1 MEVNQYLEMFIEESK
16 DHLQACSEHLLELEK
31 NPDDLAIVGEI
42 FRSAHT
48 LKGMS
53 ATMGF
58 EDLADLTHK
67 MENVL
72 DAIRN
77 EKIHVSPEI
86 LDVVFESVDHLEE
99 MVMDI
104 ANGGDGKRDVS
115 STVAQLKRIEL
126 GEYAIPEVVATT
138 ETPVAAVASMLEYDG
153 FEQTVI
159 SQSAEQGFNAFEIS
173 VKLREDCLLKAARVF
188 MVFEILEKY
197 GDVIK
202 SNPSVE
208 KLEDEQF
215 DQQFYVAF
223 VTKESAED
231 MQKKIMKVSEVEEV
245 IVATIGKPA
254 TAVASVLEY
263 DGFEQTVISQSA
275 EQGFNAFEISVKLR
289 EDCLLKAARVFM
301 VFEILEK
308 DGDVIKSNPS
318 VDKLEDEQFDQQFYV
333 AFVTKESAEDMQK
346 KIMKVSEVEE
356 VIVATIEHKQY
367 SEKEQA
373 IQEVAATATATVEVE
388 AQPATAPE
396 TNTAAP
402 KTAKAVAPAKTDKS
416 HAPVGNKTIRVNIER
431 LDILMNL
438 FEELVIDRGRLQS
451 ISTEV
456 NHGELNETVERM
468 SRVMGDLQTIILTMR
483 MVPVETVFNR
493 FPKMIRQLSR
503 DLNKKINLEIIGA
516 ETELDRTVIDEIGD
530 PLVHLIRNS
539 VDHGIENPTAR
550 RAKGKPEEGT
560 VVLRAYHSGNYVF
573 IEIEDDGAGINR
585 EKVLAKAISKGI
597 VTQEQSYSMSDKQ
610 INELILASGFSTA
623 DVISDVSGR
632 GVGLDVV
639 KTTIES
645 LGGNISIESTQDV
658 GSVFSIQLPLTLSI
672 ISVMLVEIE
681 KEIYAIPLSS
691 IIETSIIRSSEIMN
705 AHNQKVIDF
714 RGKVVPLVFLEEIFE
729 VPCKEP
735 QDDEFH
741 SVVIVRKGEKLAGLV
756 VDSFIGQQEI
766 VLKSLGNYL
775 TNIFAISG
783 ATILGNGKVALIVDC
798 NALIK

>member
-16 DHLQACSEHLLELEK
+16 EHLQACSEHLLELEK

-77 EKIHVSPEI
+77 EKIHVTPEI

-126 GEYAIPEVVATT
+126 GEEAVPEVVAT
-138 ETPVAAVASMLEYDG
+138 VAAPVVESVLEYDS

-159 SQSAEQGFNAFEIS
+159 TQSAEQGFNAFEIS
-173 VKLREDCLLKAARVF
+173 V
-188 MVFEILEKY
+188 
-197 GDVIK
+197 
-202 SNPSVE
+202 
-208 KLEDEQF
+208 
-215 DQQFYVAF
+215 
-223 VTKESAED
+223 T
-231 MQKKIMKVSEVEEV
+231 
-245 IVATIGKPA
+245 
-254 TAVASVLEY
+254 
-263 DGFEQTVISQSA
+263 
-275 EQGFNAFEISVKLR
+275 LR

-308 DGDVIKSNPS
+308 DGDVIKSSPS
-318 VDKLEDEQFDQQFYV
+318 VEKLEDEQFDQQFYV
-333 AFVTKESAEDMQK
+333 AFVTKTTAEDMQK
-346 KIMKVSEVEE
+346 KLMKVSEVDE
-356 VIVATIEHKQY
+356 VIVTTIDQRKF
-367 SEKEQA
+367 SEKVFEAQ
-373 IQEVAATATATVEVE
+373 QEVAATATAVAEV
-388 AQPATAPE
+388 AAIPTSTPA
-396 TNTAAP
+396 
-402 KTAKAVAPAKTDKS
+402 AKAEPIAKPAKEATPSKADKN

-658 GSVFSIQLPLTLSI
+658 GSIFSIQLPLTLSI

-729 VPCKEP
+729 VPRQEH
-735 QDDEFH
+735 QDEEFH

>member
-1 MEVNQYLEMFIEESK
+1 MEVNQYLEMFIDESK
-16 DHLQACSEHLLELEK
+16 EHLQACSEHLLELEK
-31 NPDDLAIVGEI
+31 NPEDLAIVGEI

-77 EKIHVSPEI
+77 EKIKVTPEI

-99 MVMDI
+99 MVQDI
-104 ANGGDGKRDVS
+104 ANGGDGKRDVQ
-115 STVAQLKRIEL
+115 STVELLKRIES
-126 GEYAIPEVVATT
+126 GETLSEVAATSVVAPVSGEQAATIGTT
-138 ETPVAAVASMLEYDG
+138 ELVLTYDDFEKTVLHQS
-153 FEQTVI
+153 FEQGYK
-159 SQSAEQGFNAFEIS
+159 AYEIS
-173 VKLREDCLLKAARVF
+173 VALREDCLLKAARVF
-188 MVFEILEKY
+188 MVFEILEKN

-202 SNPSVE
+202 SSPTVD
-208 KLEDEQF
+208 KLEEEQF
-215 DQQFYVAF
+215 DSQFYVAYIS
-223 VTKESAED
+223 KETAED
-231 MQKKIMKVSEVEEV
+231 LQKKLLKVSEVEKVEV
-245 IVATIGKPA
+245 SEIA
-254 TAVASVLEY
+254 TAVFQGVKAQELPQ
-263 DGFEQTVISQSA
+263 EQ
-275 EQGFNAFEISVKLR
+275 
-289 EDCLLKAARVFM
+289 
-301 VFEILEK
+301 
-308 DGDVIKSNPS
+308 
-318 VDKLEDEQFDQQFYV
+318 
-333 AFVTKESAEDMQK
+333 
-346 KIMKVSEVEE
+346 
-356 VIVATIEHKQY
+356 
-367 SEKEQA
+367 
-373 IQEVAATATATVEVE
+373 
-388 AQPATAPE
+388 ATAPAQVTQVQQAE
-396 TNTAAP
+396 AQV
-402 KTAKAVAPAKTDKS
+402 KATDKKS
-416 HAPVGNKTIRVNIER
+416 ATTNKTHMPATSKTIRVNIER
-431 LDILMNL
+431 LDVLMNL
-438 FEELVIDRGRLQS
+438 FEELVIDRGRLLS
-451 ISTEV
+451 IAAEV
-456 NHGELNETVERM
+456 NHSELSETVERM
-468 SRVMGDLQTIILTMR
+468 SRTMGDLQNIILTMR

-493 FPKMIRQLSR
+493 FPKMVRQLSR

-539 VDHGIENPTAR
+539 LDHGIESPEIR
-550 RAKGKPEEGT
+550 RQKGKPEEGT
-560 VVLRAYHSGNYVF
+560 VQLRAYHSGNYVF

-585 EKVLAKAISKGI
+585 DKVLAKAIQKG
-597 VTQEQSYSMSDKQ
+597 VVSSEVANSLSDKQ

-645 LGGNISIESTQDV
+645 LGGNISIESTQNV

-691 IIETSIIRSSEIMN
+691 IIETSIIRNSDILN

-714 RGKVVPLVFLEEIFE
+714 RGKVVPLVFLEEVFE
-729 VPCKEP
+729 VPRTERK
-735 QDDEFH
+735 DDEFH

-798 NALIK
+798 NALM

>member
-16 DHLQACSEHLLELEK
+16 EHLQACSEHLLELEK

-77 EKIHVSPEI
+77 EKIHVTPEI

-126 GEYAIPEVVATT
+126 GEEAAIPEVVAT
-138 ETPVAAVASMLEYDG
+138 VAAPVVESVLEYDS

-159 SQSAEQGFNAFEIS
+159 TQSAEQGFNAFEIS
-173 VKLREDCLLKAARVF
+173 V
-188 MVFEILEKY
+188 
-197 GDVIK
+197 
-202 SNPSVE
+202 
-208 KLEDEQF
+208 
-215 DQQFYVAF
+215 
-223 VTKESAED
+223 T
-231 MQKKIMKVSEVEEV
+231 
-245 IVATIGKPA
+245 
-254 TAVASVLEY
+254 
-263 DGFEQTVISQSA
+263 
-275 EQGFNAFEISVKLR
+275 LR

-308 DGDVIKSNPS
+308 DGDVIKSSPS
-318 VDKLEDEQFDQQFYV
+318 VEKLEDEQFDQQFYV
-333 AFVTKESAEDMQK
+333 AFVTKTTAEDMQK
-346 KIMKVSEVEE
+346 KLMKVSEVDE
-356 VIVATIEHKQY
+356 VIVTTIDQRKF
-367 SEKEQA
+367 SEKVFEAQ
-373 IQEVAATATATVEVE
+373 QEVAATATAVAEV
-388 AQPATAPE
+388 AAIPTSTPA
-396 TNTAAP
+396 
-402 KTAKAVAPAKTDKS
+402 AKAEPIAKPAKEATPSKADKN

-658 GSVFSIQLPLTLSI
+658 GSIFSIQLPLTLSI

-729 VPCKEP
+729 VPRQEH
-735 QDDEFH
+735 QDEEFH

>member
-16 DHLQACSEHLLELEK
+16 EHLQACSEHLLELEK
-31 NPDDLAIVGEI
+31 NPENLTIVGEI

-53 ATMGF
+53 ATMGY

-77 EKIHVSPEI
+77 EKIKVSPEI

-99 MVMDI
+99 MVYDI
-104 ANGGDGKRDVS
+104 ADGGDGKRNVQE
-115 STVAQLKRIEL
+115 TVEKLKNIES
-126 GEYAIPEVVATT
+126 GE
-138 ETPVAAVASMLEYDG
+138 PVAAKAPAAPVAEAPVTVSADLKLTYDD
-153 FEQTVI
+153 FEKTVI
-159 SQSAEQGFNAFEIS
+159 LQSSEQDFNAYEIT
-173 VKLREDCLLKAARVF
+173 VTLRDDCLLKAARVF
-188 MVFEILEKY
+188 MVFEILEKN

-202 SNPSVE
+202 SSPTVE
-208 KLEDEQF
+208 RLEEEQF
-215 DQQFYVAF
+215 DNEFYVAF
-223 VTKESAED
+223 ISKESAED
-231 MQKKIMKVSEVEEV
+231 LQKMLMKVSEVDRVDVNEINQDV
-245 IVATIGKPA
+245 FT
-254 TAVASVLEY
+254 S
-263 DGFEQTVISQSA
+263 SA
-275 EQGFNAFEISVKLR
+275 IPSEIQ
-289 EDCLLKAARVFM
+289 E
-301 VFEILEK
+301 
-308 DGDVIKSNPS
+308 
-318 VDKLEDEQFDQQFYV
+318 
-333 AFVTKESAEDMQK
+333 
-346 KIMKVSEVEE
+346 
-356 VIVATIEHKQY
+356 
-367 SEKEQA
+367 
-373 IQEVAATATATVEVE
+373 EVAATAEVAAT
-388 AQPATAPE
+388 QATTQAP
-396 TNTAAP
+396 AAP
-402 KTAKAVAPAKTDKS
+402 KAAASANNNKS
-416 HAPVGNKTIRVNIER
+416 SGGHATSKTIRVNIER

-438 FEELVIDRGRLQS
+438 FEELAIDRGRLLS
-451 ISTEV
+451 IATDV

-468 SRVMGDLQTIILTMR
+468 SRTMGDLQNIVLTMR

-493 FPKMIRQLSR
+493 FPKMVRQLSR
-503 DLNKKINLEIIGA
+503 DLNKRIALNIVGA

-539 VDHGIENPTAR
+539 VDHGIESPEVR

-560 VVLRAYHSGNYVF
+560 VELRAYHSGNYVF
-573 IEIEDDGAGINR
+573 IEIEDDGAGIDR
-585 EKVLAKAISKGI
+585 DRVLQKAISKGV
-597 VTQEQSYSMSDKQ
+597 VTHEQSLSMTDKQ

-645 LGGNISIESTQDV
+645 LGGSISIESTQDV

-681 KEIYAIPLSS
+681 SEIYAIPLSS
-691 IIETSIIRSSEIMN
+691 IIETSIIRNSDILN

-729 VPCKEP
+729 VPRQE
-735 QDDEFH
+735 QNDDGFH
-741 SVVIVRKGEKLAGLV
+741 SVVIVRKGDKLAGLV

-798 NALIK
+798 NALMK